1 MKKNQKQFEVLQ
13 WASLFLEKNKAEQ
26 GVAEVLLQ
34 HHLAVSRSQFYM
46 MMQDAI
52 PEQTLQR
59 FQADIQAHVNTG
71 IPVQHLTGYEYFYGR
86 QFIVNEHTLIPRPE
100 TEELVQHAIQLS
112 ACFVDEDPVVIADIG
127 TGSGVIAAT
136 LALEIPYAKVYAT
149 DISEAAL
156 RVARKNAA
164 QMKAEVTF
172 LQGDFLQPLGIN
184 EIQADIII
192 SNPPYI
198 ALQDEPTLS
207 RTVKDFDP
215 HLSLFA
221 EENGLAAYKRILQ
234 QSPTIIK
241 ATGALLFEIGYEQGV
256 AVQELVQSIYPESKV
271 DIIQDLNGLD
281 RIVSVSL

>member
-13 WASLFLEKNKAEQ
+13 WASLLLEKNNAEQ

-34 HHLAVSRSQFYM
+34 HHLAVSRSQFDM
-46 MMQDAI
+46 MMQEAI

-71 IPVQHLTGYEYFYGR
+71 ISVQHLTGYEYFYGR

-112 ACFVDEDPVVIADIG
+112 ARFADEDPVVIADIG

-172 LQGDFLQPLGIN
+172 LQGEDRK
-184 EIQADIII
+184 
-192 SNPPYI
+192 S
-198 ALQDEPTLS
+198 
-207 RTVKDFDP
+207 
-215 HLSLFA
+215 
-221 EENGLAAYKRILQ
+221 
-234 QSPTIIK
+234 
-241 ATGALLFEIGYEQGV
+241 GV
-256 AVQELVQSIYPESKV
+256 
-271 DIIQDLNGLD
+271 
-281 RIVSVSL
+281 